1 MTGIGDYAGKKIIQ
15 YKVSKGDNTL
25 KTANAKITAKCKV
38 NEKTNKTSDSVKV
51 PGIKIKNKG
60 QGKISFKKVSV
71 DKNAGHFK
79 VDKNTGKITVY
90 NSTKIGTYKVTVSA
104 QAAGNKSYNKSKL
117 QKRVVKITLKS
128 K

>member
-1 MTGIGDYAGKKIIQ
+1 M
-15 YKVSKGDNTL
+15 
-25 KTANAKITAKCKV
+25 
-38 NEKTNKTSDSVKV
+38 
-51 PGIKIKNKG
+51 
-60 QGKISFKKVSV
+60 SV

-90 NSTKIGTYKVTVSA
+90 NSTKIGTYKVSVSA